1 MRYKID
7 HDYHIH
13 TRLSLCSEDD
23 GQTPAAILELAKRR
37 NLKKICLTDHFW
49 DETVPCNTMVNWWYE
64 QQNYPHIAQS
74 LPLPT
79 DPAVEFLFG
88 CEADMDSDDTIGLS
102 RERVDEFGFIIVAT
116 THFHHMGG
124 EKWGDRSNAVLARRW
139 VERFD
144 AVLNADLP
152 FHRVGIAHLACD
164 LINGKSRA
172 DYLETLDLI
181 PQNEMER
188 LFSRAKEVGMGIE
201 LNCGDMRFDDNE
213 ADTILRLFRTAKYCG
228 CKFYLAS
235 DAHERH
241 NFDDSNDYLFERGI
255 TALSLTESDK
265 FEIM

>member
-88 CEADMDSDDTIGLS
+88 C
-102 RERVDEFGFIIVAT
+102 
-116 THFHHMGG
+116 
-124 EKWGDRSNAVLARRW
+124 
-139 VERFD
+139 
-144 AVLNADLP
+144 
-152 FHRVGIAHLACD
+152 
-164 LINGKSRA
+164 
-172 DYLETLDLI
+172 
-181 PQNEMER
+181 
-188 LFSRAKEVGMGIE
+188 
-201 LNCGDMRFDDNE
+201 
-213 ADTILRLFRTAKYCG
+213 
-228 CKFYLAS
+228 
-235 DAHERH
+235 
-241 NFDDSNDYLFERGI
+241 
-255 TALSLTESDK
+255 
-265 FEIM
+265 